1 MLFIRTRFGTTEH
14 YSGLTLDRPYPT
26 LALMDSK
33 PKTSAEYDKFR
44 SAMKRLVG
52 VPLSEVKA
60 LEKKKKRRPRRP
72 SASRA
77 ANAKS

>member
-1 MLFIRTRFGTTEH
+1 M
-14 YSGLTLDRPYPT
+14 
-26 LALMDSK
+26 
-33 PKTSAEYDKFR
+33 KTSAQYEKFR
-44 SAMKRLVG
+44 AAMKRLVA

-77 ANAKS
+77 ADAKS

>member
-1 MLFIRTRFGTTEH
+1 
-14 YSGLTLDRPYPT
+14 
-26 LALMDSK
+26 MDSK

-44 SAMKRLVG
+44 AAMKRLVT
-52 VPLSEVKA
+52 VPLSEVEE
-60 LEKKKKRRPRRP
+60 LKKKQNAKRARRR